1 MKEIMDYRLQTRY
14 FLLMIFFCP
23 YIAAGQVHLF
33 SGGSG
38 NTFNPFGTHVGDYL
52 RVYEIPLVPSLA
64 GSPYLDEEWENADII
79 LNDDHTL
86 INNIPVKIDVRNN
99 WLEIKYKEKIY
110 LLDDLDIYSLQLKK
124 SGDAF
129 ITKNA
134 LQIDDLSGFFKV
146 LYNEKT
152 TLLCHFSS
160 TIQRSNYIP
169 AFDAG
174 EKNDKLILIKTY
186 YIFFSGQLTE
196 LEKNSRK
203 FVKQFNSNAEII
215 SFLKRNHI
223 NPKNEKD
230 LLKFIKYY
238 DSINVLKF

>member
-1 MKEIMDYRLQTRY
+1 MKEIMDYRLLVRY
-14 FLLMIFFCP
+14 FLLIIFFCP
-23 YIAAGQVHLF
+23 DIAAGQVQLF

-38 NTFNPFGTHVGDYL
+38 SNFNPFGTHVGDYL
-52 RVYEIPLVPSLA
+52 RVYEIPLAHSLT
-64 GSPYLDEEWENADII
+64 GSPYLNEEWGNADII
-79 LNDDHTL
+79 LNDDHM
-86 INNIPVKIDVRNN
+86 IIKNIPVKIDVRNN
-99 WLEIKYKEKIY
+99 WLEIKYEEKVY
-110 LLDDLDIYSLQLKK
+110 LLDDLDIYNLQLKK
-124 SGDAF
+124 NGDVF

-134 LQIDDLSGFFKV
+134 LHIDGLSGFFKV

-174 EKNDKLILIKTY
+174 EKDDKLILIKTY
-186 YIFFSGQLTE
+186 YIFFNGQLTK

-203 FVKQFNSNAEII
+203 FEKQFNSNAEIRT
-215 SFLKRNHI
+215 FLKRNHI

-230 LLKFIKYY
+230 LLRFIKYY
-238 DSINVLKF
+238 DSINVLEF